1 MSEKQVPL
9 PLSGEEVRNAI
20 LYRVD
25 ESLRKT
31 CNLSDSAA
39 YTSFRGTIE
48 IRLTLS
54 DYGREVTDNHNVT
67 VAEEVGLEGEAPR
80 EVTTSITIEPAAPN
94 TVRVETK
101 QDVPVKTTEE
111 GRTVIKKVKYQVRKG
126 TRRSIENDYYCW
138 IVSPVIHYSS

>member
-9 PLSGEEVRNAI
+9 PLNGEEVRNAI

-31 CNLSDSAA
+31 CNLADSTA
-39 YTSFRGTIE
+39 YTSFRGTVE

-54 DYGREVTDNHNVT
+54 DYGREVGDNHNIT
-67 VAEEVGLEGEAPR
+67 VAEEVGLQGEAPR
-80 EVTTSITIEPAAPN
+80 EVAASITIEPAPPN

-101 QDVPVKTTEE
+101 QDVPVKTVED
-111 GRTVIKKVKYQVRKG
+111 GKTVIKKVKYQPRKK
-126 TRRSIENDYYCW
+126 
-138 IVSPVIHYSS
+138 